1 MMNWLTMPRRRVPYP
16 VLLACGAAVLAGIL
30 AACGPAG
37 TPGGPAGTT
46 PATSA
51 GRPGQSAAASGPASP
66 ATSPVTGPSGRSGFA
81 VLSMSFV
88 SDSRGFALGTVPCG
102 AGRCVALLTTTD
114 GGATWRALTP
124 PTRTAASYGICAHGS
139 PCVQQVRF
147 ATPRIGYAFDPSLLM
162 TTDGGRSWRRLPAA
176 GVSSLEA
183 ANGTVVRVASPRP
196 GCSGL
201 PYQVQAGPSG
211 GTAWSALTAPP
222 IVMICP
228 PVLYRQGS
236 RLVLVGYGNAAGG
249 VPATARID
257 RSANDGRTWAAGP
270 DRCGGKDGY
279 ASGVAI
285 APPDVLVLLC
295 RHQTPLPSGR
305 YGPAWVR
312 VSTNGGATFGPDQSV
327 PSLASAERGLITGYQ
342 IAAAGAGRLLV
353 AETASKDSYVLLST
367 DGGRTW
373 STTLRPAGSSDAT
386 ATGPGTPGLLLV
398 GFQDGRTARIAQGGT
413 VWTTTDGGRTW
424 RAGSFGNG

>member
-1 MMNWLTMPRRRVPYP
+1 MNWLSMPRRRPSP
-16 VLLACGAAVLAGIL
+16 VLLACGTAALAGIL

-37 TPGGPAGTT
+37 TPGAA
-46 PATSA
+46 ATSSA
-51 GRPGQSAAASGPASP
+51 TRPGQSAATPGTANPTASPGTGPA
-66 ATSPVTGPSGRSGFA
+66 GRSGFR

-88 SDSRGFALGTVPCG
+88 SDSQGFALGTVPCR

-114 GGATWRALTP
+114 GGAAWRTLTP

-183 ANGTVVRVASPRP
+183 ANGTVVRVTSPRP

-201 PYQVQAGPSG
+201 PYQVQSGPSG
-211 GTAWSALTAPP
+211 GTAWAALPAPP

-295 RHQTPLPSGR
+295 RHQMPLPSGR

-312 VSTNGGATFGPDQSV
+312 VSTDGGATFGPDQIV
-327 PSLASAERGLITGYQ
+327 PSLASAGKGFITGYQ

-353 AETASKDSYVLLST
+353 TEAGSTDSYVLLST

-373 STTLRPAGSSDAT
+373 STTLRPAGAT
-386 ATGPGTPGLLLV
+386 GGPATGPGTPGLILV
-398 GFQDGRTARIAQGGT
+398 GFQDSRTARIAQDGT

-424 RAGSFGNG
+424 QAGSFGNG

>member
-1 MMNWLTMPRRRVPYP
+1 MNWLSMPCRGLRP
-16 VLLACGAAVLAGIL
+16 VLLACGATALGGIL

-37 TPGGPAGTT
+37 TPGGPPG
-46 PATSA
+46 ATSA
-51 GRPGQSAAASGPASP
+51 GQPGPSAAATRTMSP
-66 ATSPVTGPSGRSGFA
+66 ANSPAGLAERSGFL

-88 SDSRGFALGTVPCG
+88 SDSQGFALGTVPCG

-114 GGATWRALTP
+114 GGAAWRALTP

-201 PYQVQAGPSG
+201 PYQVQSGPSG
-211 GTAWSALTAPP
+211 GTAWAALPAPP

-257 RSANDGRTWAAGP
+257 RSANDGRTWSAGP

-295 RHQTPLPSGR
+295 RHQMPLPSGR

-312 VSTNGGATFGPDQSV
+312 VSTDGGAAFGPDQTV
-327 PSLASAERGLITGYQ
+327 PSLASAEKGFITGYQ
-342 IAAAGAGRLLV
+342 IAAASAGRLLV
-353 AETASKDSYVLLST
+353 TETGSTDSYVLLST
-367 DGGRTW
+367 DGGQTW
-373 STTLRPAGSSDAT
+373 STTLRPAGATDGT
-386 ATGPGTPGLLLV
+386 ATGPGTPGLILV
-398 GFQDGRTARIAQGGT
+398 GFQDGRTARIAQDGT
-413 VWTTTDGGRTW
+413 VWTTTNGGRTW
-424 RAGSFGNG
+424 RPGSFGNG